1 MKFNPVLLLIGA
13 IASAGVVTASI
24 LPAAIN
30 AQTQSNPQSTPQQSG
45 KRHGDRWASLNLT
58 EQQKAQ
64 MKQIHEQTKSQIQ
77 AVFTPDQASKLE
89 AAKGQ
94 KGNRR
99 ELMSSLNLTADQKAR
114 MKSIKQ
120 SSKDKMMAI
129 LTPAQQQQLQSMRK
143 SK

>member
-30 AQTQSNPQSTPQQSG
+30 AQTQSNQSTPQQSG
-45 KRHGDRWASLNLT
+45 KRQGERWASLNLT

-77 AVFTPDQASKLE
+77 AVLTPDQASKLE

-99 ELMSSLNLTADQKAR
+99 ELMSSLGLTEDQKAR

-143 SK
+143 PK